1 MFDNKFMYK
10 IYFWKLMR
18 ILKLPLQQILYFI
31 NETNYTKIFHNK
43 RFHLIL
49 NFNEKLFY
57 FLNEPKK
64 EN

>member
-1 MFDNKFMYK
+1 
-10 IYFWKLMR
+10 MR